1 MLQQTIVLT
10 LLHTRTRIL
19 SGSIP
24 ELDQRRCIGFLLPH
38 KSPPPCSTLRQP
50 SEFRTGKP
58 CRVTGLSKT
67 KGRARH
73 SSRLEALEGSSSQL
87 IPVAHPGSTDPG
99 FLMSPWL
106 PAWNSQSPCSLQSQ
120 VRIITTA
127 PSHPSYQWLLL
138 RKLEASKGLPCFHP
152 PKILSHLNIN

>member
-1 MLQQTIVLT
+1 MQHFKT
-10 LLHTRTRIL
+10 
-19 SGSIP
+19 
-24 ELDQRRCIGFLLPH
+24 
-38 KSPPPCSTLRQP
+38 TLRVP
-50 SEFRTGKP
+50 YFSRTEKP

-67 KGRARH
+67 KGRARL

-87 IPVAHPGSTDPG
+87 IPVAHPGSTDLG

-120 VRIITTA
+120 VGIITMA

-138 RKLEASKGLPCFHP
+138 RKVEASKGLP
-152 PKILSHLNIN
+152 